1 MSEVCQMRFLKAHI
15 HTKKSVIIICF
26 LRQSVFEVPAKE
38 KLNCFGWWQVLLLLL
53 PYLLFMKSILQFPY
67 SSVPNS
73 HLGCKVASQLVLPLF
88 ICSSTMTQ
96 RWRIRKQI
104 IINASIHCRQKWKTI
119 IQHSAMKMRGKWC
132 NEKYLWEGG
141 QKYFCSVNKL
151 QSGIN

>member
-1 MSEVCQMRFLKAHI
+1 MLRNIYNNDWYFFVPFNMQMHNKQGFNNQYWMSEVCQMRFLKAHI

-73 HLGCKVASQLVLPLF
+73 HLDCKVAAVFYML
-88 ICSSTMTQ
+88 INAE
-96 RWRIRKQI
+96 RKQ
-104 IINASIHCRQKWKTI
+104 SIHI
-119 IQHSAMKMRGKWC
+119 I
-132 NEKYLWEGG
+132 GG
-141 QKYFCSVNKL
+141 ISDF
-151 QSGIN
+151 QSP